1 MPNRSGRGTS
11 NVSSTAVPKQV
22 SRFEAS
28 LLRILRFFFGQVP
41 AEEALPLVR
50 SMLNRPRCLSP
61 DAVGL
66 IRDTLSKGCVLYLI
80 RAGGWKRERFLRNGE
95 PKTGRLWE
103 RSPTADLKLN
113 FSAHSMEFLL
123 WLTATRPGD
132 ASLTWKAPEN
142 ELTTADQLLLFLAYE
157 SLRDE
162 PDLAASLK
170 GSPSFTSNALIR
182 LFHPNDFV
190 DDERHAFS
198 FTDWFAGTGALIL
211 EALQPSLEA
220 CWLEIERTKGQI
232 GDWDRMRQQGRTE
245 LMVLDR
251 FLEASEKAGRLDL
264 SRFLLGVLAKLLAG
278 PEMTPVFWTG
288 GLQGSGPP
296 RLADRLEV
304 QRSALSLLSRADRL
318 RQWEQRA
325 RRSGFMDEDYAASQF
340 WLGEWERLN
349 ATQMTSRAERI
360 VQMLEPLRNTGTD
373 QGKMGA

>member
-1 MPNRSGRGTS
+1 M
-11 NVSSTAVPKQV
+11 SSTTAPKQV

-50 SMLNRPRCLSP
+50 SMANRPKCLSK
-61 DAVGL
+61 DAVDL
-66 IRDTLSKGCVLYLI
+66 VRDTLSKGCVLFLI

-95 PKTGRLWE
+95 PKTGRLWN
-103 RSPTADLKLN
+103 RSLPEDLKLD
-113 FSAHSMEFLL
+113 FSKHSLDFLL
-123 WLTATRPGD
+123 WITTNRPGD
-132 ASLTWKAPEN
+132 AQQTWNAPPD
-142 ELTTADQLLLFLAYE
+142 ELTIADRLMLFLSYE

-170 GSPSFTSNALIR
+170 GSSSFAGNALIR
-182 LFHPNDFV
+182 LFHPSDFV
-190 DDERHAFS
+190 DDEQQEFS
-198 FTDWFAGTGALIL
+198 FADWFQGTGALIL

-245 LMVLDR
+245 LAVLDR
-251 FLEASEKAGRLDL
+251 FLEAAEEAGRLDL
-264 SRFLLGVLAKLLAG
+264 TRFLLGVLSKLLAG

-340 WLGEWERLN
+340 WLSEWERLN
-349 ATQMTSRAERI
+349 ATQMTTRAERI